1 LRGFAHDQILAAEPP
16 PTTESS
22 DAEDFQAEIIR
33 RSDAPMYRAMPKVYG
48 DQIHPGF
55 LEGDDD
61 DLREAALCATARLA
75 EVRKLLRRRAGGFLG
90 NVR

>member
-1 LRGFAHDQILAAEPP
+1 M
-16 PTTESS
+16 TESS

-33 RSDAPMYRAMPKVYG
+33 RSDAPMYRSMPEVYG

-61 DLREAALCATARLA
+61 DIREAALRTTARLA
-75 EVRKLLRRRAGGFLG
+75 EVREPLRRRTGGLLG